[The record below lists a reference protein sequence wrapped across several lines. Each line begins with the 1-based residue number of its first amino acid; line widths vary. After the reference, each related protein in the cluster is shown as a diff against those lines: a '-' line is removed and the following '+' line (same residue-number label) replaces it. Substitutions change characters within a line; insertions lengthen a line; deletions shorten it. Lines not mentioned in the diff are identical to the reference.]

1 MKKEFICTSVGLK
14 NLNLSKTIKNK
25 MQWDD
30 DSCAMDLCK
39 IGNALVIVPSQNS
52 VRSIQELTSDQT
64 NKTLIEVSV
73 DGDWSETVLIK
84 ASDNIVKFLEYL
96 TENLYTKLEY
106 RELNNIDLVEF

>member
-1 MKKEFICTSVGLK
+1 MKTEFISTSVGLK

-30 DSCAMDLCK
+30 DLCAMDLCK
-39 IGNALVIVPSQNS
+39 IGNVLVIVPSQNS

-73 DGDWSETVLIK
+73 DGDWSETVLVK
-84 ASDNIVKFLEYL
+84 ASDNIIKFLEYL

-106 RELNNIDLVEF
+106 RDLNDIDLIEF